1 MILIMQKNILT
12 YILLSILMLSFAC
25 HLEEDN
31 LNKDHSK
38 VTVDL
43 IDNGA
48 EISVIGGNIK
58 DFGIIK
64 KDEKVDLEFV
74 IKNIG
79 DGDLRIMDVDP
90 SCGCTAAQWPK
101 DKDIEPGNFESITIT
116 FDSKG
121 RDIGHQKK
129 TVTLFS
135 NTQPVVLII
144 RGEIK

>member
-1 MILIMQKNILT
+1 MKFFFLT
-12 YILLSILMLSFAC
+12 YIPFFILVFLFAC
-25 HLEEDN
+25 HSDEDRS
-31 LNKDHSK
+31 NKDQSK

-48 EISVIGGNIK
+48 EISMIGGNIK

-64 KDEKVDLEFV
+64 EGEKVDLEFV
-74 IKNIG
+74 IKNTG
-79 DGDLRIMDVDP
+79 DGDLRIMEVNP

-101 DKDIEPGNFESITIT
+101 DKDIEPGDSEKITIT

-121 RDIGHQKK
+121 RDVGYQKK

-135 NTQPVVLII
+135 NTKPVVLII